1 VTPSLRAFA
10 LSLVGDRDRA
20 DDLVQDTLLR
30 ALQKQD
36 RFEPDT
42 KLQAWL
48 FTILR
53 NLFYSDYRRR
63 KREVEDVD
71 GLYAAKLSTL
81 PEQPGCA
88 EFETLRSAL
97 ARLSDEQREAVL
109 LVGAQGYSYEQVA
122 EICGAPLGTIKSRVN
137 RARKRLAELLK
148 HEHDRAR
155 QRCWPGWGDAGS
167 FGAEDGRRARLGC
180 NEQASRADLIASLGA
195 PLWVGRLARPCVRRE
210 EALPHSSGG
219 RAPKNRNAIRRA
231 RDLPA
236 RNRPSY
242 GRVLITC

>member
-1 VTPSLRAFA
+1 MQMVQPYLPSSSPARPLHPPPAFEIARPLPTTPVRDGTSAREREADFRADLLAVTPSLRAFA

-148 HEHDRAR
+148 HEHDSEHDSDVG
-155 QRCWPGWGDAGS
+155 P
-167 FGAEDGRRARLGC
+167 DGVMQAALGP
-180 NEQASRADLIASLGA
+180 RMGG
-195 PLWVGRLARPCVRRE
+195 VLA
-210 EALPHSSGG
+210 
-219 RAPKNRNAIRRA
+219 
-231 RDLPA
+231 
-236 RNRPSY
+236 
-242 GRVLITC
+242 

>member
-1 VTPSLRAFA
+1 LMQPNRIDDPGHSDLRQHAIPPA
-10 LSLVGDRDRA
+10 QTGQIVCYETRTYLVSPTSLVGDRDRA
-20 DDLVQDTLLR
+20 DDLVQDTILR

-137 RARKRLAELLK
+137 RARKRLAELLE
-148 HEHDRAR
+148 HEHDS
-155 QRCWPGWGDAGS
+155 DAG
-167 FGAEDGRRARLGC
+167 ADGVMQAALGP
-180 NEQASRADLIASLGA
+180 RMGG
-195 PLWVGRLARPCVRRE
+195 VLA
-210 EALPHSSGG
+210 
-219 RAPKNRNAIRRA
+219 
-231 RDLPA
+231 
-236 RNRPSY
+236 
-242 GRVLITC
+242 

>member
-1 VTPSLRAFA
+1 VTSAREREADFRADLLSVTPRLRAFA
-10 LSLVGDRDRA
+10 RSLVGDHDRA
-20 DDLVQDTLLR
+20 DDLVQDTILR

-36 RFEPDT
+36 GFEPGT

-71 GLYAAKLSTL
+71 DLYAAKLSTL

-88 EFETLRSAL
+88 EFEALRSAL

-109 LVGAQGYSYEQVA
+109 LVGAQGYSYEQAA

-137 RARKRLAELLK
+137 RARKRLAELLG
-148 HEHDRAR
+148 HEHDSDVG
-155 QRCWPGWGDAGS
+155 P
-167 FGAEDGRRARLGC
+167 DGVMQAALGP
-180 NEQASRADLIASLGA
+180 SR
-195 PLWVGRLARPCVRRE
+195 
-210 EALPHSSGG
+210 GG
-219 RAPKNRNAIRRA
+219 V
-231 RDLPA
+231 PA
-236 RNRPSY
+236 
-242 GRVLITC
+242 

>member
-1 VTPSLRAFA
+1 MLMVQPYLASSSPSRPLHPPPAFEIARPLPTTPVRDVTSAREREADFRADLLAVTPSLRAFA

-36 RFEPDT
+36 RFEPGT

-81 PEQPGCA
+81 PEQPRCA
-88 EFETLRSAL
+88 EFEALRSAL

-137 RARKRLAELLK
+137 RARKRLAELLE
-148 HEHDRAR
+148 HEHDS
-155 QRCWPGWGDAGS
+155 DAG
-167 FGAEDGRRARLGC
+167 ADG
-180 NEQASRADLIASLGA
+180 
-195 PLWVGRLARPCVRRE
+195 
-210 EALPHSSGG
+210 
-219 RAPKNRNAIRRA
+219 
-231 RDLPA
+231 
-236 RNRPSY
+236 
-242 GRVLITC
+242 

>member
-1 VTPSLRAFA
+1 MVQPYLASSSPARSPARPLHPPPAFEIAGPLPTTPVRDVTSAREREADFRADLLSVTPSLRAFA
-10 LSLVGDRDRA
+10 LSLVGDPDRA

-42 KLQAWL
+42 TLQAWL

-137 RARKRLAELLK
+137 RARKRLAELLE
-148 HEHDRAR
+148 HEHDS
-155 QRCWPGWGDAGS
+155 DAG
-167 FGAEDGRRARLGC
+167 ADGVMQAALGP
-180 NEQASRADLIASLGA
+180 RMGG
-195 PLWVGRLARPCVRRE
+195 VLA
-210 EALPHSSGG
+210 
-219 RAPKNRNAIRRA
+219 
-231 RDLPA
+231 
-236 RNRPSY
+236 
-242 GRVLITC
+242 

>member
-1 VTPSLRAFA
+1 MPVRNVTSAREREADFRAGLLSVTPSLRAFA

-20 DDLVQDTLLR
+20 DDLVQDTILR

-36 RFEPDT
+36 RFEPGT
-42 KLQAWL
+42 NVQAWL

-109 LVGAQGYSYEQVA
+109 LVGDEGLTYEEAAVV
-122 EICGAPLGTIKSRVN
+122 CGTKVGTIKSRVN
-137 RARKRLAELLK
+137 RARQRLSELLG
-148 HEHDRAR
+148 H
-155 QRCWPGWGDAGS
+155 
-167 FGAEDGRRARLGC
+167 AEIEDVGPEIAAPEPSCKPIHRHTGTRSDKDGL
-180 NEQASRADLIASLGA
+180 
-195 PLWVGRLARPCVRRE
+195 
-210 EALPHSSGG
+210 
-219 RAPKNRNAIRRA
+219 
-231 RDLPA
+231 
-236 RNRPSY
+236 Y
-242 GRVLITC
+242 GP

>member
-1 VTPSLRAFA
+1 MVQPHLASPSSSHPLLRPPTFERPLPTTPVRDGTSAGERQADFRADLLLVTPNLRAFA
-10 LSLVGDRDRA
+10 LSLVGDPDRA
-20 DDLVQDTLLR
+20 DDLVQDTILR

-137 RARKRLAELLK
+137 RARKRLAELLE
-148 HEHDRAR
+148 HEHDSDVSA
-155 QRCWPGWGDAGS
+155 
-167 FGAEDGRRARLGC
+167 DGVM
-180 NEQASRADLIASLGA
+180 QAALGA
-195 PLWVGRLARPCVRRE
+195 RMGGVLA
-210 EALPHSSGG
+210 
-219 RAPKNRNAIRRA
+219 
-231 RDLPA
+231 
-236 RNRPSY
+236 
-242 GRVLITC
+242 

>member
-1 VTPSLRAFA
+1 MQMVQPYLASSSPSRSLHPPPAFEIARPLPTTPVRDVTSAREREADFRADLLAVTPSLRAFA

-20 DDLVQDTLLR
+20 DDLVQDTILR

-36 RFEPDT
+36 QFEPDT

-122 EICGAPLGTIKSRVN
+122 ELCGAPLGTIKSRVN
-137 RARKRLAELLK
+137 RARKRLAELLE
-148 HEHDRAR
+148 HEHDSDVS
-155 QRCWPGWGDAGS
+155 P
-167 FGAEDGRRARLGC
+167 DG
-180 NEQASRADLIASLGA
+180 
-195 PLWVGRLARPCVRRE
+195 
-210 EALPHSSGG
+210 
-219 RAPKNRNAIRRA
+219 
-231 RDLPA
+231 
-236 RNRPSY
+236 
-242 GRVLITC
+242 